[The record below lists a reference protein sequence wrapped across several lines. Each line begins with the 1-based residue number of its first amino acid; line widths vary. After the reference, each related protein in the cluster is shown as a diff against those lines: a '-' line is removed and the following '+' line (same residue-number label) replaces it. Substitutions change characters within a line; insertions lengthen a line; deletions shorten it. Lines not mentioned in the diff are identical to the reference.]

1 MIIEVLVEI
10 KMWKTDKTFSY
21 HVPAHLEKEIE
32 IGKRVIVPFQN
43 RELEGFILKIGSS
56 VDYEVKDIIDVIDS
70 DPVLNKELLELG
82 TYIKK
87 KTLCNLISAYQTML
101 PAALKA
107 KKGRNINKKYLTYI
121 VFNETKDIKLTPKQ
135 LEVLEYVK
143 EKKKVLKSEIK
154 SKSVLKVL
162 LDYNILKE
170 IIEEDYRLKDD
181 DFKVQKKDITLTN
194 DQANV
199 VNKIKDNL
207 NLFKPFLLHGVTG
220 SGKTEVYM
228 QAIEMVLKNKQNV
241 IVLVPEISLT
251 PQIVANFK
259 MRFQDNIAILHS
271 GLSNGEKYDE
281 WRKIERKEVS
291 IVIGARSA
299 IFAPLDNLG
308 LIVIDEEHSD
318 SYKQENNP
326 RYNTIEVA
334 LWRAKYHNCPLIL
347 GSATPSVESYVRAKK
362 GIYTLLELKH
372 RVNNNL
378 PKTYLI
384 NMQDSIKKG
393 YKLLSKELI
402 DAINRRLELNEQVII
417 LLNRRGYSTNVT
429 CHDCG
434 HTIKCKYCDIPLV
447 YHKSS
452 NTMRCHY
459 CGYAEGI
466 PRKCPSCSSNNI
478 DYFGLGTQKLEEEIN
493 KLFNART
500 IRMDV
505 DTTSRKGA
513 HAKIIK
519 DFMEHKYDILVG
531 TQMIAKGLDFPNV
544 TLVGV
549 VSGDASLNMPDFR
562 AGERTYQLLNQIAGR
577 SGRSSKIGEVY
588 IQAFNTE
595 HYSIV
600 LAANNEYET
609 FIKEELSI
617 RKKLNYPPYYN
628 LLLIKLSGKNEDY
641 IVSESKKIEN
651 YLRKSLNS
659 DIYVLGP
666 SPAIMPKINNTYY
679 YQIIIKYKNTNDIT
693 ESILYIKEKYNKDT
707 KVNVDLDFNPLRI

>member
-43 RELEGFILKIGSS
+43 RELEGFILRIGSS

-162 LDYNILKE
+162 LDNKILKE
-170 IIEEDYRLKDD
+170 IIEEDYRLKDA

-334 LWRAKYHNCPLIL
+334 LWRSKYHNCPLIL

-402 DAINRRLELNEQVII
+402 DAINKRLELNEQVII

-519 DFMEHKYDILVG
+519 DFIHHVIMLKKD
-531 TQMIAKGLDFPNV
+531 DF
-544 TLVGV
+544 G
-549 VSGDASLNMPDFR
+549 
-562 AGERTYQLLNQIAGR
+562 
-577 SGRSSKIGEVY
+577 
-588 IQAFNTE
+588 
-595 HYSIV
+595 
-600 LAANNEYET
+600 
-609 FIKEELSI
+609 
-617 RKKLNYPPYYN
+617 
-628 LLLIKLSGKNEDY
+628 
-641 IVSESKKIEN
+641 
-651 YLRKSLNS
+651 
-659 DIYVLGP
+659 
-666 SPAIMPKINNTYY
+666 
-679 YQIIIKYKNTNDIT
+679 
-693 ESILYIKEKYNKDT
+693 
-707 KVNVDLDFNPLRI
+707 

>member
-10 KMWKTDKTFSY
+10 KAWKTDKTFSY
-21 HVPAHLEKEIE
+21 HVPAQLEKNIE

-56 VDYEVKDIIDVIDS
+56 VDYEVKEIIDVIDEY
-70 DPVLNKELLELG
+70 PVLNKELLELG
-82 TYIKK
+82 IFIKK

-121 VFNETKDIKLTPKQ
+121 IFNEKKDIKLTPKQ
-135 LEVLEYVK
+135 VEVLEYVK

-194 DQANV
+194 EQANV
-199 VNKIKDNL
+199 VNELKENL

-259 MRFQDNIAILHS
+259 MRFQNNIAILHS

-402 DAINRRLELNEQVII
+402 DAINKRLELNEQVII

-505 DTTSRKGA
+505 DTTSKKGA

-577 SGRSSKIGEVY
+577 SGRSSKSGEVY

-600 LAANNEYET
+600 LAANNDYET
-609 FIKEELSI
+609 FIQEELSI

-651 YLRKSLNS
+651 YLRKTLKS

-666 SPAIMPKINNTYY
+666 SPAIMSKINNTYY

-707 KVNVDLDFNPLRI
+707 KVNIDLDFNPLRI

>member
-43 RELEGFILKIGSS
+43 RELEGFILKIGES
-56 VDYEVKDIIDVIDS
+56 VDYEVKDIIDVID
-70 DPVLNKELLELG
+70 DTPVLNKELLELG

-121 VFNETKDIKLTPKQ
+121 VFNEAKDIKLTSKQ
-135 LEVLEYVK
+135 AEVLEYVK

-181 DFKVQKKDITLTN
+181 DFKVQKKDIILTN
-194 DQANV
+194 EQTNV
-199 VNKIKDNL
+199 VNEIKENL

-347 GSATPSVESYVRAKK
+347 GSATPSIESYVRAKK

-372 RVNNNL
+372 RVNDNL

-466 PRKCPSCSSNNI
+466 PRKCPICSSNNI

-666 SPAIMPKINNTYY
+666 SPAIMSKINNTYY

>member
-1 MIIEVLVEI
+1 MI
-10 KMWKTDKTFSY
+10 
-21 HVPAHLEKEIE
+21 
-32 IGKRVIVPFQN
+32 G
-43 RELEGFILKIGSS
+43 
-56 VDYEVKDIIDVIDS
+56 DYRDIIIA
-70 DPVLNKELLELG
+70 PVVTEK
-82 TYIKK
+82 
-87 KTLCNLISAYQTML
+87 SAGN
-101 PAALKA
+101 A
-107 KKGRNINKKYLTYI
+107 
-121 VFNETKDIKLTPKQ
+121 E
-135 LEVLEYVK
+135 
-143 EKKKVLKSEIK
+143 
-154 SKSVLKVL
+154 
-162 LDYNILKE
+162 
-170 IIEEDYRLKDD
+170 
-181 DFKVQKKDITLTN
+181 
-194 DQANV
+194 
-199 VNKIKDNL
+199 
-207 NLFKPFLLHGVTG
+207 
-220 SGKTEVYM
+220 
-228 QAIEMVLKNKQNV
+228 
-241 IVLVPEISLT
+241 
-251 PQIVANFK
+251 
-259 MRFQDNIAILHS
+259 
-271 GLSNGEKYDE
+271 
-281 WRKIERKEVS
+281 
-291 IVIGARSA
+291 
-299 IFAPLDNLG
+299 
-308 LIVIDEEHSD
+308 
-318 SYKQENNP
+318 
-326 RYNTIEVA
+326 
-334 LWRAKYHNCPLIL
+334 
-347 GSATPSVESYVRAKK
+347 K

-402 DAINRRLELNEQVII
+402 DAINKRLELNEQVII

-505 DTTSRKGA
+505 DTTSKKGA

-577 SGRSSKIGEVY
+577 SGRSSKSGEVY

-600 LAANNEYET
+600 LAANNDYET
-609 FIKEELSI
+609 FIQEESLI

-651 YLRKSLNS
+651 YLRKTLKS

-666 SPAIMPKINNTYY
+666 SPAIMSKINNIYY
-679 YQIIIKYKNTNDIT
+679 YQNKIYGKYRDNSCRNMQC
-693 ESILYIKEKYNKDT
+693 SI
-707 KVNVDLDFNPLRI
+707 DFSKASFSIYSCI